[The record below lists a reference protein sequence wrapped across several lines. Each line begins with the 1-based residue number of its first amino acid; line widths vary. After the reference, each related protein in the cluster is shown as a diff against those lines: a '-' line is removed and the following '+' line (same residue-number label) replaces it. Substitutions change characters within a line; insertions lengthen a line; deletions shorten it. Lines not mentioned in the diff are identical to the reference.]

1 VSYIDIACVV
11 ILVLALLHGLLKG
24 LFRPLI
30 TWAFII
36 AGVAVGFGHPSV
48 AASFAPSAGWRPLMG
63 LIVVVV
69 FTVVGFLVA
78 HLVAPR
84 IYGLIPGMGLL
95 DRLGGAVLSLVLSF
109 VVLFL
114 LLNGLVTIDRAT
126 APIDGITPVSVAEL
140 QQIQQLVASNPAASI
155 ALSQPQLQAL
165 EGEVSS
171 GSSATPAADI
181 GQLST
186 VLGVLRN
193 VHIQMVQSKVAPVIF
208 KIGESLPFLGNGQTW
223 PAS

>member
-11 ILVLALLHGLLKG
+11 ILVLALLHGLLSG

-36 AGVAVGFGHPSV
+36 AGVAVGFGNPGV

-84 IYGLIPGMGLL
+84 IYRLIPGLGAL
-95 DRLGGAVLSLVLSF
+95 DRLGGAVLS
-109 VVLFL
+109 VVLAFVMIFI
-114 LLNGLVTIDRAT
+114 LLNGLVTLDRAA
-126 APIDGITPVSVAEL
+126 APIDGNAPVSPSEI
-140 QQIQQLVASNPAASI
+140 QTIQQFVASNPATSI
-155 ALSQPQLQAL
+155 VLSQSDLQSLESQL
-165 EGEVSS
+165 GP
-171 GSSATPAADI
+171 GSSQTPAANV

-223 PAS
+223 PTS

>member
-1 VSYIDIACVV
+1 VSYLDIACVV

-36 AGVAVGFGHPSV
+36 AGVAV
-48 AASFAPSAGWRPLMG
+48 MG
-63 LIVVVV
+63 LVVVVV
-69 FTVVGFLVA
+69 FAVVGFLVA

-84 IYGLIPGMGLL
+84 IYGLIPGMGVL
-95 DRLGGAVLSLVLSF
+95 DRLGGAVLS
-109 VVLFL
+109 VVLALVMIFI
-114 LLNGLVTIDRAT
+114 LLNGLVTLDRAT
-126 APIDGITPVSVAEL
+126 APIDGSAPVSVAEL
-140 QQIQQLVASNPAASI
+140 QTIQRSVASHPSTSI
-155 ALSQPQLQAL
+155 ALSQSQLQAL
-165 EGEVSS
+165 ESQVES
-171 GSSATPAADI
+171 GSSPTSGADV

-193 VHIQMVQSKVAPVIF
+193 VHIQMVRSKVAPVIF

>member
-1 VSYIDIACVV
+1 VSYIDIACVI

-36 AGVAVGFGHPSV
+36 AGMAVGFGRPGV
-48 AASFAPSAGWRPLMG
+48 AASFAPSPSWRPLMG
-63 LIVVVV
+63 LVVVVV
-69 FTVVGFLVA
+69 FAVVGFLVA

-84 IYGLIPGMGLL
+84 IYRLIPGMGVL
-95 DRLGGAVLSLVLSF
+95 DRLGGAVLSVVLAF
-109 VVLFL
+109 VVLFI
-114 LLNGLVTIDRAT
+114 LLNGLVTVDRAT
-126 APIDGITPVSVAEL
+126 APIDGSAPISAAKI
-140 QQIQQLVASNPAASI
+140 QQIQQFVAGNPATSI
-155 ALSQPQLQAL
+155 VLTQSDMKAL
-165 EGEVSS
+165 EGQL
-171 GSSATPAADI
+171 GSSTTPASNV

-193 VHIQMVQSKVAPVIF
+193 VHIQMVRSKVAPGIF
-208 KIGESLPFLGNGQTW
+208 KIGESIPFLGNGQTW

>member
-1 VSYIDIACVV
+1 MSYIDIACVA

-30 TWAFII
+30 TWAFVI
-36 AGVAVGFGHPSV
+36 AGVAVGFGHPGV
-48 AASFAPSAGWRPLMG
+48 AARFAPSAGWRPLMG
-63 LIVVVV
+63 LVVVVV

-84 IYGLIPGMGLL
+84 IYRLIPGMGLL
-95 DRLGGAVLSLVLSF
+95 DRLGGAVLSLVLAF

-114 LLNGLVTIDRAT
+114 LLNGLVTVDRTT

-193 VHIQMVQSKVAPVIF
+193 VHIQMMQSKVAPVIF

>member
-36 AGVAVGFGHPSV
+36 AGVAVGFGHPGV
-48 AASFAPSAGWRPLMG
+48 AASFAPSPGWRPLMG
-63 LIVVVV
+63 LVVVVV
-69 FTVVGFLVA
+69 FAVVGFLVA

-84 IYGLIPGMGLL
+84 IDRLIPGLSAL
-95 DRLGGAVLSLVLSF
+95 DRLGGAVLS
-109 VVLFL
+109 VVLALVMIFIV
-114 LLNGLVTIDRAT
+114 LNGLVTLDRAT
-126 APIDGITPVSVAEL
+126 APIDGNAPISASKI
-140 QQIQQLVASNPAASI
+140 QQIQKFVASNPATSI
-155 ALSQPQLQAL
+155 ALSQSQLQAE
-165 EGEVSS
+165 EGQL
-171 GSSATPAADI
+171 GSTTRPAADI
-181 GQLST
+181 GQLNGT
-186 VLGVLRN
+186 LGVLRN
-193 VHIQMVQSKVAPVIF
+193 VHTQMVQSKVAPVIF

>member
-1 VSYIDIACVV
+1 VSYIDIACVA

-30 TWAFII
+30 TWAFVI
-36 AGVAVGFGHPSV
+36 AGVAVGFGHPGV
-48 AASFAPSAGWRPLMG
+48 AARFAPSAGWRPLMG
-63 LIVVVV
+63 LVVVVV

-84 IYGLIPGMGLL
+84 IYRLIPGMGLL
-95 DRLGGAVLSLVLSF
+95 DRLGGAVLSLVLAF

-114 LLNGLVTIDRAT
+114 LLNGLVTVDRTT

>member
-1 VSYIDIACVV
+1 VSYIDIACVA

-30 TWAFII
+30 TWAFVI
-36 AGVAVGFGHPSV
+36 AGVAVGFGHPGV
-48 AASFAPSAGWRPLMG
+48 AARFAPSAGWRPLMG
-63 LIVVVV
+63 LVVVVV

-84 IYGLIPGMGLL
+84 IYRLIPGMGLL
-95 DRLGGAVLSLVLSF
+95 DRLGGAVLSLVLAF

-114 LLNGLVTIDRAT
+114 LLNGLVTVDRTT

-193 VHIQMVQSKVAPVIF
+193 VHIQMMQSKVAPVIF

>member
-1 VSYIDIACVV
+1 
-11 ILVLALLHGLLKG
+11 
-24 LFRPLI
+24 
-30 TWAFII
+30 
-36 AGVAVGFGHPSV
+36 
-48 AASFAPSAGWRPLMG
+48 MG
-63 LIVVVV
+63 LVVVVV

-84 IYGLIPGMGLL
+84 IYRLIPGMGLL
-95 DRLGGAVLSLVLSF
+95 DRLGGAVLSLVLAF

-114 LLNGLVTIDRAT
+114 LLNGLVTVDRTT

-193 VHIQMVQSKVAPVIF
+193 VHIQMMQSKVAPVIF

>member
-11 ILVLALLHGLLKG
+11 ILVLALLHGLIKG

-36 AGVAVGFGHPSV
+36 AGVAVGFGHPGV

-69 FTVVGFLVA
+69 FAVVGFLVA

-84 IYGLIPGMGLL
+84 VYRLIPGLGAL
-95 DRLGGAVLSLVLSF
+95 DRLGGAVLSVVLAF
-109 VVLFL
+109 VVLFI
-114 LLNGLVTIDRAT
+114 LLNGLVTLDRAT
-126 APIDGITPVSVAEL
+126 APIDGSTPVSVAEL
-140 QQIQQLVASNPAASI
+140 QEIQQLIASHPATSI
-155 ALSQPQLQAL
+155 ALSQSQLQEV
-165 EGEVSS
+165 EGQVGS
-171 GSSATPAADI
+171 GSSATPAADV

-223 PAS
+223 PSG

>member
-1 VSYIDIACVV
+1 VV

-36 AGVAVGFGHPSV
+36 AGVAVGFGHPGV

-63 LIVVVV
+63 LIVVIV
-69 FTVVGFLVA
+69 FAVVGFLVA
-78 HLVAPR
+78 HLIAPR

-95 DRLGGAVLSLVLSF
+95 DRVGGAILSVVLSA
-109 VVLFL
+109 VVIFI
-114 LLNGLVTIDRAT
+114 LLNGLVTLDRAA
-126 APIDGITPVSVAEL
+126 APIDGSTPVTATEL
-140 QQIQQLVASNPAASI
+140 QEIQQFVASNPATSI
-155 ALSQPQLQAL
+155 ALSQSQLQTL
-165 EGEVSS
+165 ESQL
-171 GSSATPAADI
+171 GSSQKPAGDI

-193 VHIQMVQSKVAPVIF
+193 LHTQMVQSKVAPVIF

-223 PAS
+223 PTS